1 MKIDKRIPEAVGL
14 LILILLGGIIFSYGE
29 VSAIT
34 LVISIVVNFYV
45 IFRRNEKSK
54 KVTPTKILFL
64 VPAVFFFKNFIEQVL
79 SIGLIEIV
87 IPSPKNLFSNLVAF
101 LIVVVLLDKFEDN
114 LNQSVK
120 KENFTAPTKNYLEF
134 RSGIMFKID
143 KRKSEK
149 KIFNEYKSQIEDEFL
164 KLKINP
170 NIIDWDNCF
179 IDKEILCIVNKEN
192 KKFAEYEEL
201 EKNKWFVFIKK

>member
-1 MKIDKRIPEAVGL
+1 MRDFNKILETLNLNNILYKQLPSMYPDINISAATEKDL
-14 LILILLGGIIFSYGE
+14 NKLIKKFLEIKFSNNKSIFKIRYKKN
-29 VSAIT
+29 T
-34 LVISIVVNFYV
+34 KKVNL
-45 IFRRNEKSK
+45 IFR
-54 KVTPTKILFL
+54 
-64 VPAVFFFKNFIEQVL
+64 A
-79 SIGLIEIV
+79 
-87 IPSPKNLFSNLVAF
+87 
-101 LIVVVLLDKFEDN
+101 
-114 LNQSVK
+114 SVK

>member
-14 LILILLGGIIFSYGE
+14 LILIFLGGIIFSYGE

-54 KVTPTKILFL
+54 KVTPTKILFS

-87 IPSPKNLFSNLVAF
+87 RGLGG
-101 LIVVVLLDKFEDN
+101 
-114 LNQSVK
+114 
-120 KENFTAPTKNYLEF
+120 
-134 RSGIMFKID
+134 RSSTRISK
-143 KRKSEK
+143 
-149 KIFNEYKSQIEDEFL
+149 
-164 KLKINP
+164 
-170 NIIDWDNCF
+170 
-179 IDKEILCIVNKEN
+179 
-192 KKFAEYEEL
+192 
-201 EKNKWFVFIKK
+201 